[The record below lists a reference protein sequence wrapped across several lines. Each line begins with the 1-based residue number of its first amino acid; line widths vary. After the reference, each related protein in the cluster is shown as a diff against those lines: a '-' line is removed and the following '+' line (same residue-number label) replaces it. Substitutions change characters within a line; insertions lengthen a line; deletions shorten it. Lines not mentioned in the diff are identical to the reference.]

1 MSMTQ
6 PQKKYFCNR
15 IDEIADIKTK
25 VRCVKPQEKSKCRV
39 FKEGLD
45 SGIIKLKDSIEF
57 RQAIERHL
65 KNSES
70 SDFNSYAY
78 MYDIS
83 LKKLSHGFEHALRK
97 QQEEYDSLMIV
108 YNSKVKEIREE
119 ATRIKDEAM
128 FGDEKEAHDLLKK
141 FQEK

>member
-15 IDEIADIKTK
+15 IDEIATLKTK
-25 VRCVKPQEKSKCRV
+25 VLIKPQEKSKAIV

-45 SGIIKLKDSIEF
+45 SGIIKLKDSVEF
-57 RQAIERHL
+57 RQTIERHL
-65 KNSES
+65 RNSKTTS
-70 SDFNSYAY
+70 VYNYPY

-83 LKKLSHGFEHALRK
+83 LKKLSNGFEHALRK
-97 QQEEYDSLMIV
+97 EQEQYDALMFI
-108 YNSKVKEIREE
+108 YNTEVEEIKEES
-119 ATRIKDEAM
+119 TKIKDEAM